1 METKREPD
9 FAVINYRQKLFPN
22 MYSPTS
28 KNATKWCI
36 LCCLKLEAV
45 LALGMCRVI
54 EPNCLLQKLCQKLD
68 FLEKSFHL
76 HFNWKSFK
84 SVLLVSWII
93 YLTENF
99 YLARALLFYSN
110 QCSKQGL
117 LTDTL
122 LPRPTV
128 IWHFWF
134 PPVIRQMKFTP
145 QLDPSC
151 GNQYKA
157 DIKMTMIW
165 SPQFNFP

>member
-9 FAVINYRQKLFPN
+9 CNNKLQKKVIPQHVC
-22 MYSPTS
+22 TS

-54 EPNCLLQKLCQKLD
+54 EPDYLLQMLCYCSKKSKETY
-68 FLEKSFHL
+68 FLEKSLHL

-99 YLARALLFYSN
+99 YLAHGLPSYST

-117 LTDTL
+117 LTDAL

-134 PPVIRQMKFTP
+134 PPVRWNLHLNWTHP
-145 QLDPSC
+145 VETS
-151 GNQYKA
+151 
-157 DIKMTMIW
+157 IKQT
-165 SPQFNFP
+165 